1 MLSLTL
7 ALLIGM
13 SWPLSLVAVEAL
25 TAPRD
30 AREAGPVLPLIWF
43 CALAYLSLAALNG
56 AQTGGDV
63 LSLAT
68 GTFPMENNFNGA
80 QTQTVAGLAA
90 FGALVTALMRG
101 DIARLAEDSG
111 LSLPF
116 SGSRSPERMREAAW
130 LDCAWLLYGDT
141 IKATDLLR
149 AVDRIGYADANRAAS
164 RWQFGG
170 FSTLRMNESALER
183 VRDAASPVE
192 CRAFLLQLVRL
203 GVGLRA
209 IELPDLVYLRV
220 IGQRLGLSRAAIAEM
235 LNKEGAYTNWGA
247 RTSRP
252 VWEQTQSYAH
262 GSGHAHESG
271 SSSESE
277 RARGYQ
283 PPPPPPQAETP
294 YSILGVQ
301 PGASTSE
308 IKSAYRKLA
317 RRYHPDRFAQQDLDA
332 AEIQAITERMAR
344 INAAYDQLQA

>member
-1 MLSLTL
+1 MLSYAL

-13 SWPLSLVAVEAL
+13 SWPLSLSAVEAL

-43 CALAYLSLAALNG
+43 CVLAYLALAALNG
-56 AQTGGDV
+56 AQTSGDV

-68 GTFPMENNFNGA
+68 GTFPMENNFNGT

-90 FGALVTALMRG
+90 FGALVTALLRG
-101 DIARLAEDSG
+101 DVLRLVEESGIA
-111 LSLPF
+111 LPF
-116 SGSRSPERMREAAW
+116 TAARSPERVREAAW

-141 IKATDLLR
+141 VRATELLR
-149 AVDRIGYADANRAAS
+149 AVETIGYADANRAAG

-183 VRDAASPVE
+183 VRENASPVE

-220 IGQRLGLSRAAIAEM
+220 VGLRLGLSRAAIAEM
-235 LNKEGAYTNWGA
+235 LDKEGAYAMWGA
-247 RTSRP
+247 GASRP
-252 VWEQTQSYAH
+252 VWEEEQTHSQQRQQS
-262 GSGHAHESG
+262 
-271 SSSESE
+271 
-277 RARGYQ
+277 RARQ
-283 PPPPPPQAETP
+283 APPPPPRAETP

-301 PGASTSE
+301 PGASAAE

-317 RRYHPDRFAQQDLDA
+317 RRYHPDRFAQQDLDLS
-332 AEIQAITERMAR
+332 EVQAITERMAR
-344 INAAYDQLQA
+344 INAAYDALQA